1 MKDNKKLEEFLDT
14 KVGELGKKYFERFV
28 EEGKKIVENAKE
40 EFNKIVEEDNKEDS
54 VVTGPLELQDLS
66 NKYDELVRITVDTF
80 NRMLKENGV
89 DTDLYS
95 LNYQDCLNEKIFG
108 DDLLNCTIQGIL
120 NQNCNEDL
128 LIELLKIAGRVCKA
142 VESEDLELV
151 KITRNG
157 YYDDCML
164 FNLLFRDNKGVHTIL
179 VECYDY
185 DSLSFNPGKDIF
197 INSNIRS
204 SFSVEGIIA
213 LNDSTVRIGNSPH
226 SDIFDIERNTDYQLN
241 HISISNFSAK
251 ESRDLPCLED
261 ETYNEIGQIIEGN
274 RYKLTS
280 SLRFIAHKIDEED
293 KQNE

>member
-1 MKDNKKLEEFLDT
+1 
-14 KVGELGKKYFERFV
+14 
-28 EEGKKIVENAKE
+28 
-40 EFNKIVEEDNKEDS
+40 
-54 VVTGPLELQDLS
+54 
-66 NKYDELVRITVDTF
+66 
-80 NRMLKENGV
+80 
-89 DTDLYS
+89 
-95 LNYQDCLNEKIFG
+95 
-108 DDLLNCTIQGIL
+108 
-120 NQNCNEDL
+120 
-128 LIELLKIAGRVCKA
+128 
-142 VESEDLELV
+142 
-151 KITRNG
+151 
-157 YYDDCML
+157 ML
-164 FNLLFRDNKGVHTIL
+164 FNLLFRDNKAVHTIL

-213 LNDSTVRIGNSPH
+213 LNDSTVRIGNSPY

>member
-1 MKDNKKLEEFLDT
+1 M
-14 KVGELGKKYFERFV
+14 
-28 EEGKKIVENAKE
+28 
-40 EFNKIVEEDNKEDS
+40 
-54 VVTGPLELQDLS
+54 TGPLELQDLS

-164 FNLLFRDNKGVHTIL
+164 FNLLFRDNKAVHTIL

-213 LNDSTVRIGNSPH
+213 LNDSTVRIGNSPY

-261 ETYNEIGQIIEGN
+261 ETYNEIGQIIEDN